1 MKRISILALA
11 LVALS
16 LLVSAAAASVISI
29 GDGQVNTIG
38 GTASMNVTLDSA
50 STGLSGYDITISAAD
65 PSVANITGYSF
76 PSWATLN
83 SNTTFPSSQT
93 RVVGVDLND
102 QVQATNG
109 PVTLGTVTLQG
120 LKSGSS
126 QVQITVNEIDDDAGN
141 MVSPTVQPGT
151 FSVTIAQ
158 PVGNI
163 TVSST
168 PAGAAIALDGTDTGH
183 VTPFTIENITPGA
196 HTVGVSLA
204 GYQPVSQ
211 TVSVTAGANTKA
223 DFALAIIP
231 PPMGNIS
238 VTSTPSG
245 AAISL
250 DGTDTGKVTPAVLG
264 NIVPGTHMVNVS
276 LTGYQPSSQTVT
288 VTAGLTENADFQLVA
303 IPTKG
308 SISVTS
314 TPAGASI
321 SIDGTDTGKVTPFT
335 VDTLAPGDHV
345 VAVSLTGYTP
355 DSQTVTVTAGSTA
368 DADFQLVAIPT
379 TGSISVTSTPSGAE
393 VTIDG
398 TDTGKVTPFTA
409 DSLTPGTHTVAIS
422 LTGYTPDSQTVT
434 VAAGSTATA
443 DFQLVLVLK
452 TGSLSVTSTPTG
464 AAIAIDGADTGNTA
478 PFTFSGIAEGDHLVE
493 VTLAGYQTANRT
505 VTITAGSTATADFT
519 LVAIPTTGSISV
531 TSTPAGAAI
540 SIDGTDTGKVTP
552 FTIDNIAPG
561 DHVVSVTLS
570 GYNPASTTI
579 TVAAGDTAVT
589 DFQLVQVPRTGS
601 ISVTSAPAGAA
612 ISLDGT
618 DTSQVTPS
626 TLDAIAPGSHTV
638 AVDLSGY
645 NPASMTVTVS
655 TGSTATA
662 NFQLVAIPTTGS
674 ISVTSTPPGAAISV
688 DGKGTGKVTPST
700 IDGIAPGDHSVTVD
714 LTGYNPAS
722 MTVTVSAGSTA
733 TANLV
738 LNQIP
743 TDGAITVTSTPA
755 GAAIVID
762 GTGTGNVTPSTF
774 SKISPGDHAV
784 TVSLSGYTQ
793 ESKTVTV
800 TAGST
805 TTADFTL
812 VPVQQ
817 GGSITVTSV
826 PAGASIS
833 LDGTSTGKITP
844 ATLDTISAG
853 THTVTVSLTGY
864 TTASKTV
871 TVSAGSTADASFRL
885 TRAAK
890 QADLSVAETVSN
902 ATAYVGQRVTW
913 TMTVTNLGP
922 DTARDIVVQ
931 KDGGRSMGANR
942 REIGA
947 PSAGFVRD
955 NAWNIPELASGKSV
969 KMTETDVYSV
979 TGIKTES
986 AKIVRSA
993 TKDPDMSNNAASA
1006 SITIIAK
1013 PVPAP
1018 KITGISPSSG
1028 QAGKTLRN
1036 VVISGGQ
1043 FRRGASVKFVE
1054 SGQNT
1059 IIPTQVQVAGTG
1071 KIVVTLVIPKTAAA
1085 GVYDVVVTNTD
1096 GQSAT
1101 LSSGFTVTVPKSPVI
1116 TRISPTQGTAGSVIR
1131 DFTVSGQNF
1140 QRGATVT
1147 LTMSGQ
1153 RDVMLMGT
1161 TVNGAGTITGT
1172 LSLPRGTATGSWD
1185 VVVTNPDGQSA
1196 VMTAAFNVKDT
1207 YRQTPTPTP
1216 TPGHRH

>member
-29 GDGQVNTIG
+29 ENGQVNTIG

-50 STGLSGYDITISAAD
+50 PTGLSGYDITISVAD

-102 QVQATNG
+102 QVQATNS

-151 FSVTIAQ
+151 FSVIIAQ
-158 PVGNI
+158 PVGNV

-183 VTPFTIENITPGA
+183 VTPYTLENIAPGI
-196 HTVGVSLA
+196 HTIAVSLA

-250 DGTDTGKVTPAVLG
+250 DGTDTGKVTPSTLG
-264 NIVPGTHMVNVS
+264 DIAPGTHVVNVS
-276 LTGYQPSSQTVT
+276 LNGYSPSSQT
-288 VTAGLTENADFQLVA
+288 A
-303 IPTKG
+303 
-308 SISVTS
+308 
-314 TPAGASI
+314 
-321 SIDGTDTGKVTPFT
+321 
-335 VDTLAPGDHV
+335 
-345 VAVSLTGYTP
+345 
-355 DSQTVTVTAGSTA
+355 TVTAGSTVT
-368 DADFQLVAIPT
+368 ADFQLVAIPT
-379 TGSISVTSTPSGAE
+379 TGSISVTSTPAGAE
-393 VTIDG
+393 VSIDG
-398 TDTGKVTPFTA
+398 TDTGKITPFTA
-409 DSLTPGTHTVAIS
+409 DSLTPGAHTVAVS
-422 LTGYTPDSQTVT
+422 LAGYTPDSQTVT
-434 VAAGSTATA
+434 VTAGSTATA
-443 DFQLVLVLK
+443 DFQLVPVLK
-452 TGSLSVTSTPTG
+452 TGSLSVTSTPPG

-478 PFTFSGIAEGDHLVE
+478 PFTFSGMAEGDHFVE
-493 VTLAGYQTANRT
+493 VTLAGYQAANKT
-505 VTITAGSTATADFT
+505 VTVTAGSTATADFQ

-531 TSTPAGAAI
+531 TSTPAGAEV

-552 FTIDNIAPG
+552 FTADNIAPG

-612 ISLDGT
+612 IGLDGT
-618 DTSQVTPS
+618 DTGQVTPS
-626 TLDAIAPGSHTV
+626 TLDAVAPGSHTV

-674 ISVTSTPPGAAISV
+674 ISVTSTPAGAAISI
-688 DGKGTGKVTPST
+688 DGKGTGKVTPSI
-700 IDGIAPGDHSVTVD
+700 IDGIAPGSHTVAVD
-714 LTGYNPAS
+714 LSGYNPAS

-743 TDGAITVTSTPA
+743 TGGAITVTSTPA
-755 GAAIVID
+755 GAAIAID

-784 TVSLSGYTQ
+784 TVSLSGYTL

-805 TTADFTL
+805 NTADFTL

-833 LDGTSTGKITP
+833 LDGTSTGKVTP

-913 TMTVTNLGP
+913 TITVTNLGP

-955 NAWNIPELASGKSV
+955 NSWNIPELASGKSV

-1085 GVYDVVVTNTD
+1085 GAYDVVVTNTD

-1153 RDVMLMGT
+1153 RDVMLTGT

-1196 VMTAAFNVKDT
+1196 AMTAAFTVKDT